1 MIMEA
6 GQSKI
11 YSVGQQT
18 GDPGELMQLSLEW
31 MQLQS

>member
-18 GDPGELMQLSLEW
+18 GDPEELLVW
-31 MQLQS
+31 MKS